1 MVRKII
7 VAIFFGICCVAAMPA
22 IVLADEIKLELK
34 AASSMKDMLTEM
46 TGKRAALRLVSGEEL
61 EGTVSVVGN
70 SLVQISRITG
80 KEFYDAVVSID
91 KISALRVRV
100 REK

>member
-1 MVRKII
+1 M
-7 VAIFFGICCVAAMPA
+7 
-22 IVLADEIKLELK
+22 
-34 AASSMKDMLTEM
+34 
-46 TGKRAALRLVSGEEL
+46 ALRLVSGEEL

-70 SLVQISRITG
+70 SLVQISRLSG

-91 KISALRVRV
+91 KISAVRVRV